1 MKKNHHWEM
10 LRTLI
15 DESLLDQTK
24 TATILEISR
33 SKLSKR
39 LTQSTFPYIEQLA
52 FARLF
57 KKDDNY
63 FQNTIETREK
73 SISITNMWNYEYGEF
88 QSKQISM
95 FRDSLQLAR
104 KEIIDNE
111 YLWEIITEKKEYQQY
126 LDEIKS
132 VIEQEWV
139 SYKKILQLPF
149 NKTVKDHS
157 PNMLRREMNIRYE
170 TIIRMNL
177 QLFKSLVT
185 LLHEK
190 DQSWDNNFE
199 LSIVYDSIN
208 TNSQVII
215 DDHRINE
222 KRYTFDNKWNMYCS
236 NFQILNDETSSLLLK
251 KNQLLQDK
259 RKGIQ
264 VTFTDLL
271 FAVHQVNTDLEKEK
285 DQIYNYM
292 NELKNTKSSV
302 INYHDMLFYRWIGFS
317 DGETVREYLRKLL
330 HKNELLKNE
339 ISLKHKFIWSFN
351 SL

>member
-1 MKKNHHWEM
+1 M

-52 FARLF
+52 FARL
-57 KKDDNY
+57 
-63 FQNTIETREK
+63 
-73 SISITNMWNYEYGEF
+73 
-88 QSKQISM
+88 ISM

-339 ISLKHKFIWSFN
+339 ISLKHKFIPMILEVLFQIKLFHYIHQP
-351 SL
+351 SLLFL